1 MEVNW
6 SVVPPVAPLTLN
18 RSGNAEQRVSNVLA
32 LSCRSIHHG
41 RSVSLTGYAS
51 GDALDYGRA
60 FSATELIDH
69 FRVKTGEELVRSNMS
84 DGIFDLLESS
94 EASLPGEY
102 GTFTIFVVK
111 SGEASYP
118 EILLGGEDGEVLQLD
133 PRGINW
139 QDVGDGLVQAARQY
153 GKNIFLLWYGWKGI
167 GQTDESWE
175 RLDGILKDLVESKG
189 AHGPLRPPRSQT
201 AEAAEPEEQEQDG
214 FTAAADP
221 SEGRPTVDVASDA
234 AAADAPALED
244 AQRLERILAELDA
257 LIGLAPVKE
266 RVRALIAF
274 LRVQQ
279 KRQADGLRTPDLN
292 HHLVFDGPPGTGK
305 TTVARLIGEIFAAL
319 GLLDHGR
326 LVEAARQD
334 LVGGYIGQTAI
345 KTNAVIDSA
354 LGGVL
359 FIDEAYSLSGTSNQD
374 FGREAIETLLI
385 RMENDRGR
393 FVVIAAG
400 YPEEMEGFLATNPG
414 LASRF
419 SRTIEFPSFTP
430 SELMQIFVAMVTDG
444 DYTLTPEASEA
455 TQRLL
460 ERKWEARDSSFGN
473 ARLVRNLVEESI
485 QRQSVR
491 LNASVLTELTTAQLS
506 SLEPADIPT
515 ETS

>member
-1 MEVNW
+1 
-6 SVVPPVAPLTLN
+6 
-18 RSGNAEQRVSNVLA
+18 
-32 LSCRSIHHG
+32 
-41 RSVSLTGYAS
+41 LTGYAS
-51 GDALDYGRA
+51 GDALDHGRA
-60 FSATELIDH
+60 FSASELIEH
-69 FRVKTGEELVRSNMS
+69 FRVRTGEQLVRSKMS
-84 DGIFDLLESS
+84 DGTFDLLESS
-94 EASLPGEY
+94 EASLPGEF

-111 SGEASYP
+111 SGKASYP

-133 PRGINW
+133 SRGINW

-153 GKNIFLLWYGWKGI
+153 GKNIFLLWYGWSGI
-167 GQTDESWE
+167 GQTDESWD
-175 RLDGILKDLVESKG
+175 RLDGILKDLVESKSWS
-189 AHGPLRPPRSQT
+189 GPLRPPRSAV
-201 AEAAEPEEQEQDG
+201 AEAAEPEERGAEG
-214 FTAAADP
+214 F
-221 SEGRPTVDVASDA
+221 A
-234 AAADAPALED
+234 AAATPGEGESTDASAPDAATADARVLED
-244 AQRLERILAELDA
+244 TQRLELILAELDA
-257 LIGLAPVKE
+257 LIGLAPVKD

-274 LRVQQ
+274 LRVQRQ
-279 KRQADGLRTPDLN
+279 RQADGLRTPNLN

-319 GLLDHGR
+319 GLLAHGR

-345 KTNAVIDSA
+345 KTNAVIDGA

-359 FIDEAYSLSGTSNQD
+359 FIDEAYSLSGTSSQD

-400 YPEEMEGFLATNPG
+400 YPEEMDGFLATNPG

-430 SELMQIFVAMVTDG
+430 SELMEIFVTMVADS

-455 TQRLL
+455 THRLL

-491 LNASVLTELTTAQLS
+491 LNASVLTELTTEQLS
-506 SLEPADIPT
+506 ALEPEDIPT

>member
-1 MEVNW
+1 M
-6 SVVPPVAPLTLN
+6 
-18 RSGNAEQRVSNVLA
+18 
-32 LSCRSIHHG
+32 
-41 RSVSLTGYAS
+41 TGYAS
-51 GDALDYGRA
+51 GSALAEARA
-60 FSATELIDH
+60 FSAVELVDH
-69 FRVKTGEELVRSNMS
+69 FRAKTGQELVRSNMS
-84 DGIFDLLESS
+84 DGVFDLLEPAAAAVS
-94 EASLPGEY
+94 ADY
-102 GTFTIFVVK
+102 GTFTIFVVR
-111 SGEASYP
+111 SGEAAYP
-118 EILLGGEDGEVLQLD
+118 EILLGGEDGKALQLD
-133 PRGINW
+133 ARGINW

-153 GKNIFLLWYGWKGI
+153 GKNIFLLWYGWRGI
-167 GQTDESWE
+167 GQTDATWD
-175 RLDGILKDLVESKG
+175 RLDTVLTDLVESTR
-189 AHGPLRPPRSQT
+189 AHGPLRPPRSQS
-201 AEAAEPEEQEQDG
+201 AEAAGPDKQDLEG
-214 FTAAADP
+214 AAGMSAP
-221 SEGRPTVDVASDA
+221 SEDRQAEAVTADA
-234 AAADAPALED
+234 ATAGTPLED
-244 AQRLERILAELDA
+244 AQRLAHILAELDA

-266 RVRALIAF
+266 RVRGLIAF

-279 KRQADGLRTPDLN
+279 QRQADGLRTPDLN

-359 FIDEAYSLSGTSNQD
+359 FIDEAYSLSGTSSQD

-430 SELMQIFVAMVTDG
+430 SELMEIFVAMVADS

-491 LNASVLTELTTAQLS
+491 LNASVLSELTTEQLS
-506 SLEPADIPT
+506 ALEPEDIPT
-515 ETS
+515 ETP

>member
-1 MEVNW
+1 
-6 SVVPPVAPLTLN
+6 L
-18 RSGNAEQRVSNVLA
+18 
-32 LSCRSIHHG
+32 I
-41 RSVSLTGYAS
+41 GYTS
-51 GDALDYGRA
+51 GDALDHGRA
-60 FSATELIDH
+60 FSSSELIHH
-69 FRVKTGEELVRSNMS
+69 FRAETGEDLVRSNMS

-94 EASLPGEY
+94 QVSLSGKY
-102 GTFTIFVVK
+102 GTFTIFVVR
-111 SGEASYP
+111 SGEAAYP
-118 EILLGGEDGEVLQLD
+118 EILLGGEDGETLQLD
-133 PRGINW
+133 SRGINW

-153 GKNIFLLWYGWKGI
+153 GKNIFLLWYGWNGI
-167 GQTDESWE
+167 GQTDETWD
-175 RLDGILKDLVESKG
+175 RLDRVLTDLVESRRG
-189 AHGPLRPPRSQT
+189 NGPLRPPR
-201 AEAAEPEEQEQDG
+201 APREEATEPEQRD
-214 FTAAADP
+214 A
-221 SEGRPTVDVASDA
+221 EGSA
-234 AAADAPALED
+234 AAAARREGQPTDEVTSDTPTADPPTPED

-266 RVRALIAF
+266 RVRELIAF
-274 LRVQQ
+274 IRVQKQ
-279 KRQADGLRTPDLN
+279 RRADGLRTPNLT

-305 TTVARLIGEIFAAL
+305 TSVARLIGEIFASL
-319 GLLDHGR
+319 GLLAHGR

-359 FIDEAYSLSGTSNQD
+359 FIDEAYSLGGTSNQD
-374 FGREAIETLLI
+374 FGREAIETLLV
-385 RMENDRGR
+385 RMENDRDR

-400 YPEEMEGFLATNPG
+400 YPDEMNGFLATNPG

-430 SELMQIFVAMVTDG
+430 SELMQIFVTMVADG

-460 ERKWEARDSSFGN
+460 ERRWEARDSSFGN

-491 LNASVLTELTTAQLS
+491 LNATVLTELTTAQLS
-506 SLEPADIPT
+506 SLEPTDIPT
-515 ETS
+515 ETL

>member
-1 MEVNW
+1 M
-6 SVVPPVAPLTLN
+6 
-18 RSGNAEQRVSNVLA
+18 
-32 LSCRSIHHG
+32 
-41 RSVSLTGYAS
+41 
-51 GDALDYGRA
+51 GDALDGGRA
-60 FSATELIDH
+60 FSTSELIDH
-69 FRVKTGEELVRSNMS
+69 FRAKTGEPLVRSHLS
-84 DGIFDLLESS
+84 DGIFDQLEPS
-94 EASLPGEY
+94 EASLSAEY
-102 GTFTIFVVK
+102 GTFTILVVK

-133 PRGINW
+133 SRGINW
-139 QDVGDGLVQAARQY
+139 RDVGDGLSQAARRY

-167 GQTDESWE
+167 GRTDETWD
-175 RLDGILKDLVESKG
+175 RLDRILTDLVGSVG
-189 AHGPLRPPRSQT
+189 GNPSGRLLRSPGEKTKVQERRDSGGS
-201 AEAAEPEEQEQDG
+201 AAV
-214 FTAAADP
+214 AALVEDQP
-221 SEGRPTVDVASDA
+221 SDDVTSDA
-234 AAADAPALED
+234 ATADTPVPGE

-257 LIGLAPVKE
+257 LVGLAPVKE

-279 KRQADGLRTPDLN
+279 QRRADGLRTPNLN
-292 HHLVFDGPPGTGK
+292 HHLVFHGPPGTGK

-319 GLLDHGR
+319 GLLAHGR

-345 KTNAVIDSA
+345 KTNAVIDGA
-354 LGGVL
+354 IGGVL
-359 FIDEAYSLSGTSNQD
+359 FIDEAYSLDGTSGQD
-374 FGREAIETLLI
+374 FGREAIETLLV
-385 RMENDRGR
+385 RMENDRDR

-400 YPEEMEGFLATNPG
+400 YPAEMDGFLASNPG

-430 SELMQIFVAMVTDG
+430 SELMQVFVAMVADS

-455 TQRLL
+455 TQGLL
-460 ERKWEARDSSFGN
+460 ERLWKARDSSFGN

-491 LNASVLTELTTAQLS
+491 LNASVLSELTSAQLS
-506 SLEPADIPT
+506 SLEPTDIPT

>member
-1 MEVNW
+1 
-6 SVVPPVAPLTLN
+6 
-18 RSGNAEQRVSNVLA
+18 
-32 LSCRSIHHG
+32 
-41 RSVSLTGYAS
+41 
-51 GDALDYGRA
+51 
-60 FSATELIDH
+60 
-69 FRVKTGEELVRSNMS
+69 MS
-84 DGIFDLLESS
+84 DSIFDLLESS
-94 EASLPGEY
+94 EASLSGEY
-102 GTFTIFVVK
+102 GTFTIFVVR
-111 SGEASYP
+111 SGEAAYP
-118 EILLGGEDGEVLQLD
+118 EILLGGEEGEALQLD
-133 PRGINW
+133 SRGINW

-167 GQTDESWE
+167 GQTDETWD
-175 RLDGILKDLVESKG
+175 RLDRILTELVESKG
-189 AHGPLRPPRSQT
+189 GNGSLRPPRSPRE
-201 AEAAEPEEQEQDG
+201 EAPEPERRDAEG
-214 FTAAADP
+214 LAGAAARCEDQP
-221 SEGRPTVDVASDA
+221 TDDGTSETAT
-234 AAADAPALED
+234 ADTPVLGEAE
-244 AQRLERILAELDA
+244 RLTRILAELDA

-279 KRQADGLRTPDLN
+279 QRQADGLRTPNLN

-319 GLLDHGR
+319 GLLAHGR

-334 LVGGYIGQTAI
+334 LVGGYVGQTAI
-345 KTNAVIDSA
+345 KTNTVIDSA

-359 FIDEAYSLSGTSNQD
+359 FIDEAYSLGGASNQD
-374 FGREAIETLLI
+374 FGREAIETLLV
-385 RMENDRGR
+385 RMENDRDR

-400 YPEEMEGFLATNPG
+400 YPVEMNGFLATNPG

-430 SELMQIFVAMVTDG
+430 SELMQIFVAMVADS
-444 DYTLTPEASEA
+444 DYTLTPDASEA

-491 LNASVLTELTTAQLS
+491 LNASVLTELTAAQLS
-506 SLEPADIPT
+506 SLEPTDIPT
-515 ETS
+515 DPL

>member
-1 MEVNW
+1 
-6 SVVPPVAPLTLN
+6 
-18 RSGNAEQRVSNVLA
+18 
-32 LSCRSIHHG
+32 
-41 RSVSLTGYAS
+41 
-51 GDALDYGRA
+51 
-60 FSATELIDH
+60 
-69 FRVKTGEELVRSNMS
+69 MS
-84 DGIFDLLESS
+84 DGIFDLLEPSAS
-94 EASLPGEY
+94 SLPGEY

-111 SGEASYP
+111 SGQASYP

-133 PRGINW
+133 ARGINW

-167 GQTDESWE
+167 GQTDETWD
-175 RLDGILKDLVESKG
+175 RLDSILKGLVESKEG
-189 AHGPLRPPRSQT
+189 FGPLRPPRSQKRG
-201 AEAAEPEEQEQDG
+201 EATGLEGHDTEG
-214 FTAAADP
+214 F
-221 SEGRPTVDVASDA
+221 A
-234 AAADAPALED
+234 AAATRRKGQETDEVAADATTADAPVLDD

-279 KRQADGLRTPDLN
+279 QRQADGLRTPNLN

-319 GLLDHGR
+319 GLLAHGR
-326 LVEAARQD
+326 LVETARQD

-345 KTNAVIDSA
+345 KTNAVVDSA

-359 FIDEAYSLSGTSNQD
+359 FIDEAYSLSGASNQD

-400 YPEEMEGFLATNPG
+400 YPEEMNGFLATNPG

-430 SELMQIFVAMVTDG
+430 SELMQIFVTMVADS

-460 ERKWEARDSSFGN
+460 ECKWEARDSSFGN

-491 LNASVLTELTTAQLS
+491 LNATVLTELTTAQLS
-506 SLEPADIPT
+506 SLEPMDIPT
-515 ETS
+515 ETL

>member
-1 MEVNW
+1 
-6 SVVPPVAPLTLN
+6 LTV
-18 RSGNAEQRVSNVLA
+18 RAA
-32 LSCRSIHHG
+32 
-41 RSVSLTGYAS
+41 
-51 GDALDYGRA
+51 GDALDHGRA
-60 FSATELIDH
+60 ISTSELVDH
-69 FRVKTGEELVRSNMS
+69 FRAKTGASLVRSNMS
-84 DGIFDLLESS
+84 DGIFDVLEPS
-94 EASLPGEY
+94 EASLAGKY
-102 GTFTIFVVK
+102 GTFTIFVVR

-118 EILLGGEDGEVLQLD
+118 EILLGASDGEALQLD
-133 PRGINW
+133 ARGINW

-153 GKNIFLLWYGWKGI
+153 GMNVFLLWYGWNGI
-167 GQTDESWE
+167 GQTDDTWD
-175 RLDGILKDLVESKG
+175 RLDAILTELVEAKHR
-189 AHGPLRPPRSQT
+189 HGPLRPPRS
-201 AEAAEPEEQEQDG
+201 AREPVAALEESGADELG
-214 FTAAADP
+214 AAAVALED
-221 SEGRPTVDVASDA
+221 EQADAVASDGA
-234 AAADAPALED
+234 TVASPAVED
-244 AQRLERILAELDA
+244 AQRLDWILAELDA

-266 RVRALIAF
+266 RVRELIAF
-274 LRVQQ
+274 IRVQQ
-279 KRQADGLRTPDLN
+279 QRRADGLRTPNLT

-359 FIDEAYSLSGTSNQD
+359 FIDEAYSLGSASSQD
-374 FGREAIETLLI
+374 FGREAIETLLV
-385 RMENDRGR
+385 RMENDRDR

-400 YPEEMEGFLATNPG
+400 YPDEMNGFLATNPG

-430 SELMQIFVAMVTDG
+430 PELMEIFVSMVADG
-444 DYTLTPEASEA
+444 DYRLTPEAADA

-460 ERKWEARDSSFGN
+460 EQKWEARDASFGN

-491 LNASVLTELTTAQLS
+491 LNASVLTDLTRAQLS
-506 SLEPADIPT
+506 SLEAADIPAQAA
-515 ETS
+515 